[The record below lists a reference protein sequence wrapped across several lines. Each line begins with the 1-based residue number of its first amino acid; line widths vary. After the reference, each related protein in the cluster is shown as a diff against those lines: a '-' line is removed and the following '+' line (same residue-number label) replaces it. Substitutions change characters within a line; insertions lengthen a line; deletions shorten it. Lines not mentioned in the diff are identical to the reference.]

1 MAIRGSLTEASL
13 PDVLQLLSM
22 GGKTGRLS
30 LIYRQNFGFVFV
42 ENGRITHASIK
53 GRDLRSEDAV
63 YELFAWTQG
72 SFNFEPAIMPDPALE
87 RVSLDPQPLMLEGAR
102 RVDEWTLIEKAI
114 PSFDAIFA
122 LDRQKLLFSKLELT
136 EDQRSLLPLFDGRRD
151 VDSLVQES
159 RMSEFAVGK
168 ALFGLMNAGFLVP
181 LGKARP
187 AGPAVPEFKIDEHKN
202 LGSAFYH
209 AGMFEE
215 AEREYRR
222 VAELRPDDAT
232 GPFYLGLIALHSGQ
246 WAEAAQCFEVAA
258 PKTDVKMAIYNNLA
272 YAYERAGQLE
282 KARLAMAKALT
293 RGGVNDPVVQIGAA
307 ALALQTNDLLDAEVA
322 VDAARKLL
330 GQRRPSAA
338 WFHYAAV
345 SAMLAKKW
353 DHALEHLEEGVELY
367 PTSAPLLNNLSVV
380 QEARGEYA
388 AALSAAERGVMT
400 DNAGAQLYQNFGDA
414 LKRAGRSEEAV
425 AAYRRAE
432 VRRNA

>member
-30 LIYRQNFGFVFV
+30 LTYKQNFGFVFV

-53 GRDLRSEDAV
+53 GRDLQSEDAV
-63 YELFAWTQG
+63 YELFTWIQG
-72 SFNFEPAIMPDPALE
+72 SFDFEPAVMPDSTLE

-151 VDSLVQES
+151 VDSLVQAS
-159 RMSEFAVGK
+159 KMSEFAVGK

-187 AGPAVPEFKIDEHKN
+187 AGPSVPEFKIEEHKN

-222 VAELRPDDAT
+222 VAELRPEDPS
-232 GPFYLGLIALHSGQ
+232 GPFYLGLIALHDGQ
-246 WAEAAQCFEVAA
+246 WSEAAHCFEVAA

-272 YAYERAGQLE
+272 YAYERGGQLE

-293 RGGVNDPVVQIGAA
+293 RGGVNDPVVQTGAA

-345 SAMLAKKW
+345 SAMLAKDW

-380 QEARGEYA
+380 YEARGEYG
-388 AALSAAERGVMT
+388 AALSASERGVMS
-400 DNAGAQLYQNFGDA
+400 DNAGPQLYQNFGDA

-432 VRRNA
+432 ARRNA

>member
-30 LIYRQNFGFVFV
+30 LIFRQNFGFVFV
-42 ENGRITHASIK
+42 ENGRISHASIK
-53 GRDLRSEDAV
+53 GSDLPSEDAV

-72 SFNFEPAIMPDPALE
+72 SFNFEPGIMPDSTLE
-87 RVSLDPQPLMLEGAR
+87 KVSLDPQPLMLEGAR

-136 EDQRSLLPLFDGRRD
+136 DDQRSLLPLFDGRRD
-151 VDSLVQES
+151 VDSLVQDS
-159 RMSEFAVGK
+159 RMPEFAVGK

-187 AGPAVPEFKIDEHKN
+187 APPVPEFKIDDHKN
-202 LGSAFYH
+202 LGSSFYH

-215 AEREYRR
+215 SEREYRR
-222 VAELRPDDAT
+222 VADLRPNDPT
-232 GPFYLGLIALHSGQ
+232 GPFYLGLISLHNGQ
-246 WAEAAQCFEVAA
+246 WSEAARCFELAA
-258 PKTDVKMAIYNNLA
+258 PKADMKMAIYNNLA
-272 YAYERAGQLE
+272 YAYERDGQLE

-293 RGGVNDPVVQIGAA
+293 RGGVNDPVVQTGAA

-345 SAMLAKKW
+345 SAMLAKNW
-353 DHALEHLEEGVELY
+353 EHALEHLEEGVELY

-388 AALSAAERGVMT
+388 SALSAAERGVMT
-400 DNAGAQLYQNFGDA
+400 DNAGPQLYQNFGDA
-414 LKRAGRSEEAV
+414 LKRAGRTEEAV

-432 VRRNA
+432 VRRDA

>member
-22 GGKTGRLS
+22 GGKTGRLA
-30 LIYRQNFGFVFV
+30 LTYKQNSGFVFV
-42 ENGRITHASIK
+42 ENGRITNASVK
-53 GRDLRSEDAV
+53 GRDLKSEDAV
-63 YELFAWTQG
+63 YELFTWTEG
-72 SFNFEPAIMPDPALE
+72 SFDFEPGIMPDSPVE
-87 RVSLDPQPLMLEGAR
+87 KVSLDPQPLMLEGAR

-114 PSFDAIFA
+114 PAFDAVFA
-122 LDRQKLLFSKLELT
+122 LDRQRLLFSKLELS
-136 EDQRSLLPLFDGRRD
+136 EDQRTLIPLFDGRRD

-159 RMSEFAVGK
+159 KLSEFAVGK

-181 LGKARP
+181 LGKIRA
-187 AGPAVPEFKIDEHKN
+187 AGTALPDEKVAEHKN

-222 VAELRPDDAT
+222 VAEGKPDDPE
-232 GPFYLGLIALHSGQ
+232 GPFFLGLIALHNGQ
-246 WAEAAQCFEVAA
+246 WEEAAQCFETAA
-258 PKTDVKMAIYNNLA
+258 PKSEAKVAIYNNLA
-272 YAYERAGQLE
+272 YAYERSGQLE
-282 KARLAMAKALT
+282 KARLAMAKALA

-307 ALALQTNDLLDAEVA
+307 ALALQTKDVLDADVA
-322 VDAARKLL
+322 VEAARKLL
-330 GQRRPSAA
+330 GNRRPSAA

-345 SAMLAKKW
+345 SAMLAKDW
-353 DHALEHLEEGVELY
+353 DRALAHLDEGVELY
-367 PTSAPLLNNLSVV
+367 PVSAPLLNNLAVV
-380 QEARGEYA
+380 YEARGEYT

-400 DNAGAQLYQNFGDA
+400 DNASAQLYQNFGDA
-414 LKRAGRSEEAV
+414 LKRAGRGDEAV

>member
-22 GGKTGRLS
+22 GGKTGRLT
-30 LIYRQNFGFVFV
+30 LAYNQNFGFVFV
-42 ENGRITHASIK
+42 ENGRITNASVK
-53 GRDLRSEDAV
+53 GRDLKSEDAV
-63 YELFAWTQG
+63 YELFTWTEG
-72 SFNFEPAIMPDPALE
+72 TFDFEPAIMPGSQVE
-87 RVSLDPQPLMLEGAR
+87 KVSLDPQPLMLEGAR

-114 PSFDAIFA
+114 PAFDAVFA
-122 LDRQKLLFSKLELT
+122 LDRQKLLFSKLELS
-136 EDQRSLLPLFDGRRD
+136 EDQRMLIPLFDGRRD

-159 RMSEFAVGK
+159 KLSEFAVGK

-187 AGPAVPEFKIDEHKN
+187 AGAALSEEKVSEHKN

-222 VAELRPDDAT
+222 VAEGKPDDPA
-232 GPFYLGLIALHSGQ
+232 GPFFLGLIALHNGK
-246 WAEAAQCFEVAA
+246 WEEAAQCFETAA
-258 PKTDVKMAIYNNLA
+258 PKSELKIAIYNNLA
-272 YAYERAGQLE
+272 YAYERSGQLE
-282 KARLAMAKALT
+282 KARLAMAKALA

-307 ALALQTNDLLDAEVA
+307 SLALQTNDLHDAEVA

-330 GQRRPSAA
+330 GHRRPSAA
-338 WFHYAAV
+338 WFHYAAL
-345 SAMLAKKW
+345 SAMLAQDW
-353 DHALEHLEEGVELY
+353 DHALEHLDEGVELY
-367 PTSAPLLNNLSVV
+367 PMSAPLLNNLAVV
-380 QEARGEYA
+380 YEQRGEYT

-400 DNAGAQLYQNFGDA
+400 DNASAQLYQNFGDA
-414 LKRAGRSEEAV
+414 LKRAGRGDEAV

>member
-1 MAIRGSLTEASL
+1 MSIRGSLTEASL

-30 LIYRQNFGFVFV
+30 LIYRQSFGFVFV

-53 GRDLRSEDAV
+53 GRDLKSEGAV
-63 YELFAWTQG
+63 YELFTWTQG
-72 SFNFEPAIMPDPALE
+72 SFNFEPAIMPDSTLE
-87 RVSLDPQPLMLEGAR
+87 KVSLDPQPLMLEGAR

-136 EDQRSLLPLFDGRRD
+136 EDQRSLLPLFDGRRN

-159 RMSEFAVGK
+159 SMSEFAVGK

-187 AGPAVPEFKIDEHKN
+187 AGPAVPESRIDEHKK

-209 AGMFEE
+209 AGMLDES
-215 AEREYRR
+215 EREYRR
-222 VAELRPDDAT
+222 VAELRPEDPT
-232 GPFYLGLIALHSGQ
+232 GPFYLGLIALHHAQ
-246 WAEAAQCFEVAA
+246 WGEAAQCFESAA

-293 RGGVNDPVVQIGAA
+293 RGGVNDPVVQTGAA

-345 SAMLAKKW
+345 SAMLAKDW
-353 DHALEHLEEGVELY
+353 DHALAHLEEGVELY
-367 PTSAPLLNNLSVV
+367 PSSAPLLNNLSVV
-380 QEARGEYA
+380 YEARGEFSA
-388 AALSAAERGVMT
+388 AMSVAERGVMS